1 MFETLLSNLKLIGI
15 LMAMFVSAFGA
26 NVLLG
31 IYSNVATAKE
41 QFSKEKLIQGVIRGL
56 IVMFG
61 CVAITAIISL
71 LPEMI
76 QALGITVEDGALEG
90 ISITAMSAVIVSMIF
105 RYLKDALQKFYN
117 ILYGK
122 NDEVK
127 GE

>member
-31 IYSNVATAKE
+31 IYSNVATARE
-41 QFSKEKLIQGVIRGL
+41 QFSKEKLIQGVIRGV
-56 IVMFG
+56 IVMVG
-61 CVAITAIISL
+61 CIAITAIISL

-90 ISITAMSAVIVSMIF
+90 ISITAMSAIIVSMIF

-117 ILYGK
+117 ILYG
-122 NDEVK
+122 NEVK

>member
-31 IYSNVATAKE
+31 IYSNIATAKE

-61 CVAITAIISL
+61 CIAITAIISL

-76 QALGITVEDGALEG
+76 QALGVTVEDGALEG

-122 NDEVK
+122 DEVK